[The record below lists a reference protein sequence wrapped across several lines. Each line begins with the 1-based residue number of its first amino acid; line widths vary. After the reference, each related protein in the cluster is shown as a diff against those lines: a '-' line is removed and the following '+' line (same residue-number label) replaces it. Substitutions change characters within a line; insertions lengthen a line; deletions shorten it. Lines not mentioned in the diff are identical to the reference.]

1 MLADAGAAEASR
13 GLFRAGRKLAISPPD
28 VTALLR
34 ALVTGRQLRVH
45 EQKVAAVRTFG
56 HIGGDSVKPTL
67 SCAQGSCVAPRRAI
81 HVLKKESL

>member
-1 MLADAGAAEASR
+1 MLADAGAAETSR

-34 ALVTGRQLRVH
+34 PGHRRQLRVH